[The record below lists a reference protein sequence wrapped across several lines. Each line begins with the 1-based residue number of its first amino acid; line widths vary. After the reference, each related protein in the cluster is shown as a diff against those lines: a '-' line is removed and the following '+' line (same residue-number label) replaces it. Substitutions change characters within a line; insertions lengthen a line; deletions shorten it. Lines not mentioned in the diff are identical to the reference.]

1 MPSIMY
7 SLVEEIIQMV
17 LDWFLDAITISD
29 DTVTLDHR
37 RVYLPWNISCEDEEN
52 GIKRREPREG
62 TEIAQLPSSKRSNSI
77 SLGIRTD
84 ISFSFSFFL
93 FTDAPVAY
101 VSSLDMD
108 LIGAAA
114 EATDTTILDLSH
126 SCNLHHS
133 L

>member
-1 MPSIMY
+1 MGALPSIMY

-37 RVYLPWNISCEDEEN
+37 RVYLPWNISCEDEEK

-84 ISFSFSFFL
+84 ISFSFSFSFFL
-93 FTDAPVAY
+93 FTDAPAGY

-108 LIGAAA
+108 LIGASA
-114 EATDTTILDLSH
+114 
-126 SCNLHHS
+126 
-133 L
+133 